1 MQSSRMLEQF
11 YSISCN
17 PMPRSGCSALHEVNP
32 NEIKKEVHRSVQ
44 KRYSRGHHQSQSTH
58 VEPEK
63 E

>member
-1 MQSSRMLEQF
+1 
-11 YSISCN
+11 
-17 PMPRSGCSALHEVNP
+17 MPRSGCSALHEVNP